1 MVRFLDSY
9 SRRLVFHDI
18 FVALEQIEFDS
29 DHLLS
34 FGYHQLPSTRWHGF
48 SSQAS
53 SPPGLRID

>member
-18 FVALEQIEFDS
+18 FVALGQIEFDS

-34 FGYHQLPSTRWHGF
+34 FGYHQLPLPAGMAFLNEDAQNTVM
-48 SSQAS
+48 
-53 SPPGLRID
+53 LL